1 MFKKKKWYENIVENK
16 YNTRDKVYTHFEV
29 CVRNAKIDGYNREE
43 LRMIFIGHANMHP
56 AGMCN
61 LPLQLMWLDKYWE
74 EIE

>member
-16 YNTRDKVYTHFEV
+16 YNTRNKMYNNFERSV
-29 CVRNAKIDGYNREE
+29 LNAKIDGYNKEE
-43 LRMIFIGHANMHP
+43 MRMMFIGHANISQ